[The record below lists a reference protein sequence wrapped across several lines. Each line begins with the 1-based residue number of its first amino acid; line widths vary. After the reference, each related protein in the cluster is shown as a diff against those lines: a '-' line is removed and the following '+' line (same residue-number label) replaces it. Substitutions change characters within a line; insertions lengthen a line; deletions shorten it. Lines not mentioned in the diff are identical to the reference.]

1 MAGRASA
8 QKALT
13 RYREKRNFDI
23 TSEPSGA
30 EPVKAKG
37 DGFFVVQKHEATR
50 LHYDFRLALDGVLK
64 SWAVTKGPSLDPHDK
79 RLAVE
84 VEDHPVAYGD
94 FEGTIPKGQY
104 GGGTV
109 MLWDHGAWAPIGDA
123 AEGLKKGELKFE
135 LNGERLKGKWVLVRM
150 KPRPKEH
157 HNNWLLIKERDDE
170 VREGEMPLTDAA
182 LTSVTTG
189 RTMNEIAGQHDSVWH
204 SDKPADEQ
212 PDADPKSMPPPLRG
226 RSAAKAAGR
235 GDREA
240 TGRDGESEKAEP
252 VPPTRQRKAV
262 ADLPLEGAG
271 ASPRGKSALPDFIP
285 PQLATRVAAPPSAKG
300 WLHEIKFD
308 GYRVL
313 ARIDHG
319 AVTLLTRRGHDW
331 TNRFGAV
338 AEALKRLTVDQ
349 ALIDGEIVVMTD
361 SGVTDFGK
369 LQETLAGES
378 RYALSLQ
385 AFDLLHLD
393 GDDLTGTP
401 LIERKAL
408 LQPLIAALGKQST
421 ILYSDHIEN
430 LGDKVFAQAC
440 QLALEGVVSKR
451 ADAIYRSGRTDSWVK
466 SKCIE
471 RQEFVIAGYSKSSVA
486 GKGLG
491 SLLLGYYRGKELTY
505 AGRVGTGFNEASV
518 TAIRKA
524 LDQVERATP
533 PFKTR
538 PPGAGRDIT
547 WVEPKLVCEVEFLTW
562 TSDGLLRHASFKGL
576 REDKPAQE
584 VTIERPRGA
593 SGTTGGK
600 TAMTEPAKPGDAGE
614 KALAKIVL
622 THPERVLDPDSGLTK
637 RGLAE
642 YLALVADRML
652 PHITDRPISFVR
664 CPGGTAKACFYQ
676 KHIETTLPP
685 GIGSVTIKEK
695 EGTGDYLTIDTA
707 EGLIGLAQMGVLE
720 VHPWGSRA
728 DDVEKPDRLIF
739 DFDPAPDVQFTW
751 VVEAALAMRDRLE
764 KLGLESFLK
773 TTGGKGLHVVAPI
786 KREHEWPLIKEF
798 ARAVANATAA
808 ESDRYV
814 TVMTKAKRTGKIFI
828 DFFRNDRGA
837 TAVAP
842 YSTRARPGA
851 PVATPLDW
859 KEATPSLVPGHF
871 TVESMPRRLSQMQ
884 DDPWAPMLTAKQG
897 IGKAALKAMKV
908 G

>member
-1 MAGRASA
+1 MARQSAA

-13 RYREKRNFDI
+13 RYREKRDF
-23 TSEPSGA
+23 TQTAEPSGA
-30 EPVKAKG
+30 EPVKAQG
-37 DGFFVVQKHEATR
+37 DGFFVVQKHAATR

-109 MLWDHGAWAPIGDA
+109 MLWDHGSWEPVGDA
-123 AEGLKKGELKFE
+123 KAGLKKGEFKFD
-135 LNGERLKGKWVLVRM
+135 LHGERLKGRWVLVRM
-150 KPRPKEH
+150 GGKAAQEKR
-157 HNNWLLIKERDDE
+157 NNWLLIKERDDE
-170 VREGEMPLTDAA
+170 VREGGKPLIESAV
-182 LTSVTTG
+182 TSVTTG
-189 RTMNEIAGQHDSVWH
+189 RSMDEIAGEHDRIWH
-204 SDKPADEQ
+204 SNRPADEQ
-212 PDADPKSMPPPLRG
+212 P
-226 RSAAKAAGR
+226 
-235 GDREA
+235 EA
-240 TGRDGESEKAEP
+240 AEP
-252 VPPTRQRKAV
+252 KPKAKS
-262 ADLPLEGAG
+262 AK
-271 ASPRGKSALPDFIP
+271 PRGKAPLPNFIP
-285 PQLATRVAAPPSAKG
+285 PQLATRVARPPEGKD

-313 ARIDHG
+313 ARIDDG

-331 TNRFGAV
+331 SNRFGPV
-338 AEALKRLTVDQ
+338 ARALAKLGVRQ
-349 ALIDGEIVVMTD
+349 ALIDGEVVVMTD
-361 SGVTDFGK
+361 TGVTDFGR
-369 LQETLAGES
+369 LQATLAGE
-378 RYALSLQ
+378 ALYDMSLQ

-393 GDDLTGTP
+393 GKDLTGKH
-401 LIERKAL
+401 LVDRKKL
-408 LQPLIAALGKQST
+408 LKPLIAGLGSQSV

-451 ADAIYRSGRTDSWVK
+451 RNAPYRSGRTESWVK

-491 SLLLGYYRGKELTY
+491 SLLLAYYSGKQLVY
-505 AGRVGTGFNEASV
+505 AGRVGTGFNETSV
-518 TAIRKA
+518 KAIRVA
-524 LDQVERATP
+524 LDKIERDTP
-533 PFKTR
+533 PFAKR
-538 PPGAGRDIT
+538 PSGAGRDIT
-547 WVEPKLVCEVEFLTW
+547 WVEPTLVCEVEFLNW
-562 TSDGLLRHASFKGL
+562 TEDGVLRHASFKGL
-576 REDKPAQE
+576 REDKTARE
-584 VTIERPRGA
+584 VTIERPKPAAAPKSR
-593 SGTTGGK
+593 SK
-600 TAMTEPAKPGDAGE
+600 TMAETAKPSAEGE
-614 KALAKIVL
+614 KALAKITL

-652 PHITDRPISFVR
+652 PHITGRPISFVR

-676 KHIETTLPP
+676 KHIETKLPP

-695 EGTGDYLTIDTA
+695 DGTGDYLTIDNA

-728 DDVEKPDRLIF
+728 DDVDRPDRLIF
-739 DFDPAPDVQFTW
+739 DFDPAPDVPFTW
-751 VVEAALAMRDRLE
+751 VIEAALAMRERLDG
-764 KLGLESFLK
+764 LGLESFLK
-773 TTGGKGLHVVAPI
+773 TTGGKGLHVVAPF
-786 KREHEWPLIKEF
+786 KREHEWPPVKEF
-798 ARAVANATAA
+798 ARAVATATAA

-828 DFFRNDRGA
+828 DFFRNDRGS

-859 KEATPSLVPGHF
+859 REATPALSPSHF
-871 TVESMPRRLSQMQ
+871 TVETMPRRLAQLAE
-884 DDPWAPMLTAKQG
+884 DPWAGMLTSKQA